1 MGTVKRS
8 FIMLTQYFLIVLN
21 FMKKSVDIVRKKR

>member
-8 FIMLTQYFLIVLN
+8 FIMLTQYFLTVLN